1 MKLFCEKLNGFI
13 NSLLTK
19 MTIEN
24 KSKNTIKTYTHTY
37 KMFIEFCEQSDK
49 ELSFET
55 LREDDIYS
63 YISYRSSIMNKQ
75 GELSASTI
83 NSIVSHL
90 KRLFIHIERN
100 SNELLDFSKVFDDIK
115 IKPTKKIPKG
125 LSDKELSKLDIY
137 IKDTINNPGITYQA
151 LRNILLLKL
160 MLLGGLRA
168 SETLTIK
175 LSDFIADGEFY
186 KISFFGKGKKHRI
199 VYVLKSDFKDELE
212 LFKTK
217 FNIQDS
223 SLIALTSNDTVMD
236 RFQLSDAMKYI
247 YKLSNIK
254 VSGVHILRHTAAKRL
269 LANNVNITVVQ
280 SILGHSSI
288 QSTTIYTNPTEEIM
302 RAEMLK
308 VKL

>member
-24 KSKNTIKTYTHTY
+24 KSKNTTKAYSHTY

-199 VYVLKSDFKDELE
+199 VYVVRSDFKDELE
-212 LFKTK
+212 LFKIK

>member
-1 MKLFCEKLNGFI
+1 M
-13 NSLLTK
+13 
-19 MTIEN
+19 
-24 KSKNTIKTYTHTY
+24 NT
-37 KMFIEFCEQSDK
+37 
-49 ELSFET
+49 
-55 LREDDIYS
+55 
-63 YISYRSSIMNKQ
+63 
-75 GELSASTI
+75 
-83 NSIVSHL
+83 
-90 KRLFIHIERN
+90 
-100 SNELLDFSKVFDDIK
+100 
-115 IKPTKKIPKG
+115 P
-125 LSDKELSKLDIY
+125 
-137 IKDTINNPGITYQA
+137 
-151 LRNILLLKL
+151 
-160 MLLGGLRA
+160 
-168 SETLTIK
+168 
-175 LSDFIADGEFY
+175 DFIADGEFY

-217 FNIQDS
+217 FSIQNS

-247 YKLSNIK
+247 YKLSDIK